1 MSGSTDGK
9 FRLSELPEEVL
20 THLLCYLEP
29 FWVSWLQ
36 NYTKDRELRQSITN
50 LIPKLKLEHP
60 STTIR
65 PFPGPSFINYGRMTV
80 RPILHRKI
88 RQLQKSKKLT
98 VKLNNAGF
106 RLGQHVRIKYHNAN
120 SFWQRNYRPSELVG
134 ERGYIVGCTPCY
146 VHVAMGNLWSA
157 YVNIIRKKNECVAR
171 CQSKSIVF

>member
-1 MSGSTDGK
+1 MRMDKLTAK
-9 FRLSELPEEVL
+9 FQEAIGDAQSLALKNKHNYMEAV
-20 THLLCYLEP
+20 HLLKALLEQKNGTI
-29 FWVSWLQ
+29 S
-36 NYTKDRELRQSITN
+36 N
-50 LIPKLKLEHP
+50 LLTSAGANTSAL
-60 STTIR
+60 
-65 PFPGPSFINYGRMTV
+65 MT
-80 RPILHRKI
+80 
-88 RQLQKSKKLT
+88 KLT